1 VDTNSNNS
9 HCGGCNQPCDS
20 GENCVAGVCRCGG
33 SGPDCSTPLS
43 CCGVSCV
50 NLSNDSSNCGSCG
63 FGCNQNATCSGGS
76 CFCINPW
83 GNCDANWGTGCE
95 KNTDT
100 DVSHCGACNDPCN
113 LPNVNVHSC
122 ISGNCRIETCDGTW
136 NNLDQDL
143 YDPDGCECQDVDNE
157 GSGNSCAGAVD
168 LLTVPDTGSGR
179 TVVRTGNLGDVGD
192 VDWYTVVAGDNADP
206 VGCGGGLLGET
217 FDFRIQIAPTGDEF
231 QVDVYKNNC
240 PASGGSLVCEN
251 DTTGYTHDLSV
262 NHCPCRTSNQ
272 LGFNICGAYGA
283 SYWVR
288 VERVAAPPSGNTCGS
303 YTLTISNSAD
313 YP

>member
-1 VDTNSNNS
+1 VN
-9 HCGGCNQPCDS
+9 HCG
-20 GENCVAGVCRCGG
+20 
-33 SGPDCSTPLS
+33 T
-43 CCGVSCV
+43 
-50 NLSNDSSNCGSCG
+50 
-63 FGCNQNATCSGGS
+63 
-76 CFCINPW
+76 
-83 GNCDANWGTGCE
+83 
-95 KNTDT
+95 
-100 DVSHCGACNDPCN
+100 CNDPCN

-143 YDPDGCECQDVDNE
+143 YDPDGCECQDVDSE
-157 GSGNSCAGAVD
+157 SSGNDCGSAVD

-179 TVVRTGNLGDVGD
+179 TVVRTGNLGYVGD
-192 VDWYTVVAGDNADP
+192 ADWYTVVAADNADP
-206 VGCGGGLLGET
+206 VACATGKTGET
-217 FDFRIQIAPTGDEF
+217 FDFRVQIAPTNNEF

-251 DTTGYTHDLSV
+251 DAEGYSHDLSGQFTSTTTAPWG
-262 NHCPCRTSNQ
+262 HCPCRTTS
-272 LGFNICGAYGA
+272 LPGFRICASYGA

-288 VERVAAPPSGNTCGS
+288 VERVASPPSGNTCSS